1 MISYKKMIKK
11 IRLYWLLLFSI
22 ATSFCCYGQE
32 NNDENIDSLIDEL
45 FFDDQQFLDEIL
57 ESNYTYNF
65 IYTSLS
71 YNSNTFFSG
80 RDSGTDQF
88 NIIPQVSF
96 YHSSG
101 FNASISGIYYENF
114 APSWDFTSVSL
125 GYFKTF
131 GKSKNGMYN
140 LGYTKYFYSEDF
152 DDFTNS
158 LDVSLGVRNKKR
170 TLGTTLAA
178 SYIFGTDESYQIVS
192 NSFANFTL
200 SRTANFAL
208 RFRPNISFVIANQ
221 TFGKY
226 TIRIINGRRVLEYT
240 STEVFNLLNTQIGF
254 PISFSKKSWDVELG
268 YYLNIPKPVANET
281 NLSNT
286 SFVGLSIG
294 YLFDVTRKK

>member
-1 MISYKKMIKK
+1 MISFKKMIKK
-11 IRLYWLLLFSI
+11 IKILGLLLFSI
-22 ATSFCCYGQE
+22 ATSFCSYGQE
-32 NNDENIDSLIDEL
+32 KNEDNIDSLIDEL
-45 FFDDQQFLDEIL
+45 FFNDQQFLDEML
-57 ESNYTYNF
+57 ETNFSYNF

-88 NIIPQVSF
+88 NLIPQISY

-101 FNASISGIYYENF
+101 FNASVSGIYYENF

-131 GKSKNGMYN
+131 GKSKNWMVN
-140 LGYTKYFYSEDF
+140 LGYTKYFYSDDF

-158 LDVSLGVRNKKR
+158 LDMSFGIRNKKR

-192 NSFANFTL
+192 NSYVNFTL
-200 SRTANFAL
+200 LRGSDFAL
-208 RFRPNISFVIANQ
+208 RFKPNISFVAASQ
-221 TFGKY
+221 TY
-226 TIRIINGRRVLEYT
+226 TFLRPQRTPNGPRLVTVSQEI
-240 STEVFNLLNTQIGF
+240 FNLLNTQIGL
-254 PISFSKKSWDVELG
+254 PISFTKNSWDVELG
-268 YYLNIPKPVANET
+268 YYFNLPNPVADET

-286 SFVGLSIG
+286 SFVGLSVG
-294 YLFDVTRKK
+294 YLFDVTKKK